1 MKKDESKVMQLL
13 DELTEIVKSAP
24 TIPLST
30 KVRVDPNELI
40 DIIAE
45 IRQSLPGEL
54 KTARAIVA
62 ERKQILFEAQAN
74 ADRITTNAENKLRE
88 MIDSNE
94 ITRNANTQAEITLEN
109 AATQAKEIR
118 IGTQKYAD
126 KILYRLQLQLKEI
139 NDQIEENR
147 QEIKDLK

>member
-94 ITRNANTQAEITLEN
+94 ITRNANPQAEITLEN

>member
-126 KILYRLQLQLKEI
+126 KILYRLQLKLKEI
-139 NDQIEENR
+139 NDQVEENR

>member
-1 MKKDESKVMQLL
+1 MKKDESQVIQLL
-13 DELTEIVKSAP
+13 DELTELVKSAP

-45 IRQSLPGEL
+45 IRQALPAEL
-54 KTARAIVA
+54 KTARQIVA
-62 ERKQILFEAQAN
+62 EQKQILFEAQAN
-74 ADRITTNAENKLRE
+74 ADRITANAEKKLRE

-109 AATQAKEIR
+109 ANTQAREIR
-118 IGTQKYAD
+118 LGTQKYAD

-139 NDQIEENR
+139 NDQIEDNR
-147 QEIKDLK
+147 KEIKDLK

>member
-1 MKKDESKVMQLL
+1 MKKDEAKVTQLL
-13 DELTEIVKSAP
+13 DELAQIVKSAP

-30 KVRVDPNELI
+30 KVRIDPAEI
-40 DIIAE
+40 IEIIAE
-45 IRQSLPGEL
+45 IRQALPGEI
-54 KTARAIVA
+54 KTARQIVA
-62 ERKQILFEAQAN
+62 EQKQILFEAQAN

-94 ITRNANTQAEITLEN
+94 ITRNANTQAEITIEN

-147 QEIKDLK
+147 KEIKDLK

>member
-1 MKKDESKVMQLL
+1 MKKDESQVIQLL
-13 DELTEIVKSAP
+13 DELTELVKSAP

-45 IRQSLPGEL
+45 IRQALPGEL
-54 KTARAIVA
+54 KTARQIVA
-62 ERKQILFEAQAN
+62 EQKQILFEAQAN

-94 ITRNANTQAEITLEN
+94 ITRNANTQAEITIEN

-147 QEIKDLK
+147 KEIKDLK

>member
-139 NDQIEENR
+139 NDQVEENR